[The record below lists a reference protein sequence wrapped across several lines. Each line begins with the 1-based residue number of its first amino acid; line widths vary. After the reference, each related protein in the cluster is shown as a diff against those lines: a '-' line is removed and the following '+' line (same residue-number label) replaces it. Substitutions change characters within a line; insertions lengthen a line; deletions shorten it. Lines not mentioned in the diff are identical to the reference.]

1 MVYNGNDIKKLIE
14 EENILDNCNLEYISS
29 GSCDIS
35 MSKNILKIKK
45 TFKPIDLSDPEK
57 VENMY
62 EQVEIKDTY
71 NLKPNEIIFVI
82 LNEKIKLTKNMVAH
96 IRPRT
101 SLSRLGIMI
110 NLQHINAGYEGVLNI
125 AMYNLSPNTYKIKSG
140 MRIGQIVFEELTEG
154 ITEDLVYPHEKTPMY
169 QNEDGNIGSKIYVD
183 FIGKVF
189 RHFKGNYYF
198 IENVSMDSETKEDII
213 VYRPLYE
220 REDSMLWTR
229 PASMFFEKI
238 DENRKDNVTGQKHR
252 FELVED
258 LSKDYIKENKKG
270 GSKKNE

>member
-62 EQVEIKDTY
+62 EQVKIKDTY

-154 ITEDLVYPHEKTPMY
+154 ITEDLVYPNEKTPIY

-229 PASMFFEKI
+229 PASMFFEEI

>member
-154 ITEDLVYPHEKTPMY
+154 ITEDLVYPNEKTPIY

-229 PASMFFEKI
+229 PASMFFEEI